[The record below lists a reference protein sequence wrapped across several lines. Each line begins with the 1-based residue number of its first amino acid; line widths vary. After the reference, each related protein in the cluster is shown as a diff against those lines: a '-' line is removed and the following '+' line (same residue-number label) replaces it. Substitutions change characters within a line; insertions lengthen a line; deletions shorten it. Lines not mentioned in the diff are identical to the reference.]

1 MSQLLTAENIVKH
14 FPVQT
19 GFLGRMGGKVHAVND
34 VSLHIDSGQTVGLVG
49 ESGCGK
55 TTLARILMR
64 LIQPS
69 RGKILLEDRDIT
81 GLSEKKLRPLRK
93 KFQMIFQDPYS
104 SLNPRMT
111 VGQILTEPLKVHRVG
126 NGKSPLDRAAEMLEK
141 VGLSPTALPKYP
153 HEFSGGQRQ
162 RIGIA
167 RALMLYPQLIVADE
181 PVSALDVSV
190 QAQII
195 NLMMDLQT
203 EMNLTYLFI
212 AHDLKVV
219 RHISK
224 RILVMYLGHIAE
236 EIDADRLESARH
248 PYTHALLSAV
258 PVPVPHRVRETAILK
273 GDVPS
278 PLHPPSGCTFRTRC
292 PYARE
297 ICREKEPILEEL
309 SPGHRVSC
317 HLVQE
322 VKPFS
327 ELEKENKAV

>member
-1 MSQLLTAENIVKH
+1 MLLEAKNIIKH
-14 FPVQT
+14 FPVQS
-19 GFLGRMGGKVHAVND
+19 GLFGRMVGKIHAVND
-34 VSLHIDSGQTVGLVG
+34 VSLGVEAGQTVGLVG

-64 LIQPS
+64 LIAPTE
-69 RGKILLEDRDIT
+69 GEIFLEDEDIT
-81 GLSEKKLRPLRK
+81 GLSERKLRPLRK

-111 VGQILTEPLKVHRVG
+111 VGQILTEPLKVHRMG
-126 NGKSPLDRAAEMLEK
+126 NGTPPRERVLEMLEK
-141 VGLSPTALPKYP
+141 VGLGKSSYQKYP

-167 RALMLYPQLIVADE
+167 RALMLYPKLIIADE

-195 NLMMDLQT
+195 NLLMDLQS

-219 RHISK
+219 RHISRK
-224 RILVMYLGHIAE
+224 ILVMYLGHIVE
-236 EIDADRLESARH
+236 EIESNRLDQARH

-258 PVPVPHRVRETAILK
+258 PVPDVDRKREKIILS

-292 PYARE
+292 PYAQQ
-297 ICREKEPILEEL
+297 ICQEKEPILEEL
-309 SPGHRVSC
+309 APGHRVSC
-317 HLVQE
+317 HLVRE

-327 ELEKENKAV
+327 HLEKTPQAE

>member
-1 MSQLLTAENIVKH
+1 MLLEAKNIVKH
-14 FPVQT
+14 FPVQS
-19 GFLGRMGGKVHAVND
+19 GLFGRLAGKVHAVNS
-34 VSLHIDSGQTVGLVG
+34 VSLGIEEGQTIGLVG

-55 TTLARILMR
+55 TTLARVLMR
-64 LIQPS
+64 LIAPTE
-69 RGKILLEDRDIT
+69 GEILLEGENIT
-81 GLSEKKLRPLRK
+81 HFSEKKLRPRRK

-111 VGQILTEPLKVHRVG
+111 VGQILTEPLKVHKTG
-126 NGKSPLDRAAEMLEK
+126 NGLSPRERALEMLGK
-141 VGLSPTALPKYP
+141 VGLSKSSYQKYP

-167 RALMLYPQLIVADE
+167 RALMLYPKLIIADE

-195 NLMMDLQT
+195 NLMMDLQRD
-203 EMNLTYLFI
+203 MNLTYLFI

-224 RILVMYLGHIAE
+224 KIMVMYLGHIVE
-236 EIDADRLESARH
+236 EIESHRLDQARH

-258 PVPVPHRVRETAILK
+258 PVPVPEPELHREKIILS

-292 PYARE
+292 PYAQQ
-297 ICREKEPILEEL
+297 ICQEKEPVLEEIF
-309 SPGHRVSC
+309 PGHWVSC
-317 HLVQE
+317 HFVNE
-322 VKPFS
+322 IKPFS
-327 ELEKENKAV
+327 ELDKEK

>member
-1 MSQLLTAENIVKH
+1 MLLEAKNIVKH
-14 FPVQT
+14 FPVQS
-19 GFLGRMGGKVHAVND
+19 GLFGRIAGKVHAVND
-34 VSLHIDSGQTVGLVG
+34 VSLGIEAGHTVGLVG

-64 LIQPS
+64 LIAPS
-69 RGKILLEDRDIT
+69 QGEIFLEGEDIT
-81 GLSEKKLRPLRK
+81 RLSEKKLRPRRK

-111 VGQILTEPLKVHRVG
+111 VGQILTEPLKVHRMG
-126 NGKSPLDRAAEMLEK
+126 NGMPPRERVLEMLDK
-141 VGLSPTALPKYP
+141 VGLGQSAFQKYP

-167 RALMLYPQLIVADE
+167 RALMLYPKLIIADE

-195 NLMMDLQT
+195 NLLMDLQK
-203 EMNLTYLFI
+203 EMHLTFLFI

-219 RHISK
+219 RHISQK
-224 RILVMYLGHIAE
+224 ILVMYLGHIVE
-236 EIDADRLESARH
+236 EIEAQRLDQAHH

-258 PVPVPHRVRETAILK
+258 PVPQAEPRREKIILS

-278 PLHPPSGCTFRTRC
+278 PLNPPSGCTFRTRC
-292 PYARE
+292 PYAQP
-297 ICREKEPILEEL
+297 ICQEKEPILEEL

-317 HLVQE
+317 HFARE
-322 VKPFS
+322 IGPFS
-327 ELEKENKAV
+327 NLENEKQTL